1 MTLAKVEI
9 NVPVGMLSYM
19 EADSREQE
27 LYRNALIL
35 YQYVHNLTIS
45 HGRAAEILG
54 VSKWELIEL
63 YNSLGLAYLDIDI
76 SEAEADARTIEK
88 LRSRSA

>member
-1 MTLAKVEI
+1 MSMAKVEI
-9 NVPVGMLSYM
+9 NVPVEMLSYV

-54 VSKWELIEL
+54 VSKWDLIEL
-63 YNSLGLAYLDIDI
+63 YNRLGLSYLDIDI